1 MLGDPNLHRQNTRIV
16 EPIWDDLRAPATS
29 IKAGPAAVLPNWD
42 ETNLGWLLDGT
53 RTETII
59 AVFQTE
65 HTYREGTVLIPHIH
79 WRATT
84 NNAGNVYWQLEYVW
98 NKTGDVQA
106 GFTTINLTTA
116 VSGAALTLQ
125 LSDFA
130 AIAYAG
136 ADIFSMIKCK
146 LSRLGGHVND
156 TYNGDD
162 VLLEEFDLHF
172 QKDAL
177 GSVLDNSKWG

>member
-1 MLGDPNLHRQNTRIV
+1 MGLMDPNELRQSIRIMS
-16 EPIWDDLRAPATS
+16 PWDDLRSPATS
-29 IKAGPAAVLPNWD
+29 IKAGPAAVLPDWD
-42 ETNLGWLLDGT
+42 ETNLGWLLDGA
-53 RTETII
+53 RTETVI
-59 AVFQTE
+59 AIFQTE
-65 HTYREGTVLIPHIH
+65 HGYREGRDLIPHIH

-98 NKTGDVQA
+98 NTTGDVQG

-116 VSGAALTLQ
+116 VSGTAFTLQ
-125 LSDFA
+125 LDDFA
-130 AIAYAG
+130 AISYAG

-146 LSRLGGHVND
+146 LTRLGGHAND

-177 GSVLDNSKWG
+177 GSMSDDGKWE